1 MGGDSEEQGVSGTT
15 GDFDMELPNL
25 GDDRPG
31 LEELD
36 DELLPDDED
45 GEDDGDDGDGDED
58 FDDYPDDATED
69 DIDLVVALYRED
81 GEPMAVPLDLEL
93 ANDLDALITHLR
105 RIPGDGGALGMVSLA
120 TEVFA
125 LVRVRGKH
133 VQVFLSDAGTAD
145 DWPMSR
151 DIVEYLGVDL
161 PDDDE
166 DDDAFPVGDLDILAD
181 SGLPDF
187 ELEAIASNYDEDSAT
202 LLEQIATRAK
212 FGTQFARA
220 AASFA

>member
-1 MGGDSEEQGVSGTT
+1 MGGDRQEQGVSGTT

-36 DELLPDDED
+36 ELDADDEEDDAD
-45 GEDDGDDGDGDED
+45 GEDDL
-58 FDDYPDDATED
+58 DDYPEDATEE
-69 DIDLVVALYRED
+69 DIDLIVAVYRED
-81 GEPMAVPLDLEL
+81 GEPMALPLDLEL

-145 DWPMSR
+145 DWPLSR
-151 DIVEYLGVDL
+151 DIVDYLGVEL
-161 PDDDE
+161 LDDDE
-166 DDDAFPVGDLDILAD
+166 DDDAFPVGDLDILVDA
-181 SGLPDF
+181 GLPDY
-187 ELEAIASNYDEDSAT
+187 ELEAIASNYDEDSVS
-202 LLEQIATRAK
+202 LLEQIATRTK
-212 FGTQFARA
+212 FGAEFARA

>member
-1 MGGDSEEQGVSGTT
+1 MGGDRQEQGVSGTT

-36 DELLPDDED
+36 ELETDDEEDDAD
-45 GEDDGDDGDGDED
+45 GEDDL
-58 FDDYPDDATED
+58 DDYPEDATEE
-69 DIDLVVALYRED
+69 DIDLIVALYRED
-81 GEPMAVPLDLEL
+81 GDPMALPLDLEL

-145 DWPMSR
+145 DWPLSR
-151 DIVEYLGVDL
+151 DIVDYLGVEL

-166 DDDAFPVGDLDILAD
+166 DDDAFPVGDLDILVDA
-181 SGLPDF
+181 GLPDY
-187 ELEAIASNYDEDSAT
+187 ELEAIASNYDEDSVS
-202 LLEQIATRAK
+202 LLEQIATRTK
-212 FGTQFARA
+212 FGAEFARA

>member
-1 MGGDSEEQGVSGTT
+1 MGADSEEHGVSGTT
-15 GDFDMELPNL
+15 GDFDIELPNL

-36 DELLPDDED
+36 DEL
-45 GEDDGDDGDGDED
+45 EDDVSDADDDGGDED
-58 FDDYPDDATED
+58 DYDDYPDDATED

-81 GEPMAVPLDLEL
+81 GDPMAVALELDL
-93 ANDLDALITHLR
+93 ANDLDGLISHLR

-145 DWPMSR
+145 DWPLSR
-151 DIVEYLGVDL
+151 DIVDYLGIDL

-166 DDDAFPVGDLDILAD
+166 DDDAYPVGDLDIPAD

-187 ELEAIASNYDEDSAT
+187 ELEAIASNYDEDSVS

-212 FGTQFARA
+212 FGAQFARA
-220 AASFA
+220 AASFV

>member
-1 MGGDSEEQGVSGTT
+1 MGGDRQEQGVSGTT

-36 DELLPDDED
+36 ELETDDEEDDAD
-45 GEDDGDDGDGDED
+45 GEDDL
-58 FDDYPDDATED
+58 DDYPEDATEE
-69 DIDLVVALYRED
+69 DIDLIVAVYRED
-81 GEPMAVPLDLEL
+81 GEPMALPLDLEL
-93 ANDLDALITHLR
+93 ANDLDALIAHLR

-145 DWPMSR
+145 DWPLSR
-151 DIVEYLGVDL
+151 DIVDYLGVEL

-166 DDDAFPVGDLDILAD
+166 DDDAFPVGDLDILVDA
-181 SGLPDF
+181 GLPDY
-187 ELEAIASNYDEDSAT
+187 ELEAIASNYDEDSVS
-202 LLEQIATRAK
+202 LLEQIATRTK
-212 FGTQFARA
+212 FGAEFARA

>member
-1 MGGDSEEQGVSGTT
+1 MGRDSEEQGVSGTT

-36 DELLPDDED
+36 DELLPDD
-45 GEDDGDDGDGDED
+45 DDGDDDGDDD
-58 FDDYPDDATED
+58 FDDYPEDATEE
-69 DIDLVVALYRED
+69 DIDLIVALYRED
-81 GEPMAVPLDLEL
+81 GEPMAVALELEL
-93 ANDLDALITHLR
+93 ANDLDALINHLR

-120 TEVFA
+120 TELFA

-145 DWPMSR
+145 DWPLSR
-151 DIVEYLGVDL
+151 DIVDYLGVDL
-161 PDDDE
+161 PDDE
-166 DDDAFPVGDLDILAD
+166 DDAYPVGDFDILAD

-187 ELEAIASNYDEDSAT
+187 ELEAIASNYDEDSVT

-212 FGTQFARA
+212 FGAQFTRA